1 MNDNRLLKK
10 LEELTLRR
18 EEIQKKQMMAY
29 RNGFSQQIKN
39 QLASMLEEV
48 DFELYNLTEI
58 RRTSKEGDEDDED
71 GLIV

>member
-1 MNDNRLLKK
+1 MNENKLLKR

-39 QLASMLEEV
+39 QLATMLEEV
-48 DFELYNLTEI
+48 DFELHNLTEI
-58 RRTSKEGDEDDED
+58 RRSLKDDEND
-71 GLIV
+71 DDSGIIV